1 MERVMVAEFNEHGLK
16 PEEGIFYGG
25 AELQGE
31 SQGQIEDSRKSS
43 DWWLKKFR
51 GRWVAPEDRWRDK
64 HRIAGENLYIPAY
77 HFLR

>member
-1 MERVMVAEFNEHGLK
+1 MEHVAEFNEHGLK

-43 DWWLKKFR
+43 DW
-51 GRWVAPEDRWRDK
+51 
-64 HRIAGENLYIPAY
+64 
-77 HFLR
+77 